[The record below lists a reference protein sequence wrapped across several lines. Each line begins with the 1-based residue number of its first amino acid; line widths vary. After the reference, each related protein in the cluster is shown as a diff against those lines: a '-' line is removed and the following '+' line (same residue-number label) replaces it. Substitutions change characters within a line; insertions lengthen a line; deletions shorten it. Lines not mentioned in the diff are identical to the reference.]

1 MSQAATPPESHAA
14 TLELPDAV
22 RLSGKVIAVT
32 GNNFELRDVRL
43 VGGRGPQRMS
53 LKKGTRATL
62 MPQALRDAQGP
73 IDRVGVTV
81 RNVSGGV
88 VLLSPDGVE
97 GSRCHRALGGA
108 DTPAAAAKPAA
119 TPTPVAARGNAL
131 LEGFERTACDQLQ
144 PLWASFV
151 GSLAERLNERSKAVQ
166 GGDPE
171 LKEAAITLAERSQD
185 FIDGMMDMVR
195 AHFDDLVPAE
205 PERRQQWQQ
214 SAEGGHTLDLVDLED
229 FEDFLAIDRMINLG
243 QEWYGE
249 VLECL
254 TVRLATAIDAPP
266 LDVRLPVHIAQLC
279 TTLQSLLAQ
288 ADISHKAT
296 SAIFDA
302 FLRLFM
308 PRLENYY
315 RILNQH
321 LTKAGIF
328 PELEEEI
335 RLKGSVLERAR
346 ARAERESVAKAPRPA
361 QPAAQ
366 SAAQST
372 AQPSAEAQ
380 QSAETAAIAG
390 VSDGGERRVP
400 PASATIYQSV
410 LDALNFQREALPGQS
425 PPSNAPAASTDS
437 VLQALDNLQRDSAL
451 RQELRDIGSLRQFLA
466 ANSDRFDT
474 LRGTAGSGPD
484 SINQLDLVDTLF
496 STIHTQMDVSEQLQ
510 PTLSELQVPLAKLAL
525 QEPRF
530 FSDNQHAARGVI
542 DKLAQLAAAG
552 NFPNRML
559 EGKVTG
565 IIEGIVAGYDRDAG
579 VFDTALEEIDRL
591 VQQQVSAQSR
601 NVERVIRTQEGQYRL
616 RQARAEVDNTIRQHL
631 GDAEVPQLLLEF
643 IQRGWRD
650 LLVLTWIKQGTDS
663 ASWQDQLRTIDLLG
677 EWLNEQQEQPGA
689 GKSMQHGLEAGPFI
703 DMLEQQVASELPA
716 NIELGPVLDELRMA
730 LSGEHPVTSCTLGD
744 DDFNPG
750 PSAAELQQRLN
761 RTRRLRRWVKR
772 VQQLKTGSWLSYRD
786 SKGVRKRMQLAWVS
800 PDLNHFIFVNER
812 GQKVA
817 ETNAIQLARQLS
829 RGAKPPSA
837 ADQMSLVDQSL
848 YGTLESVQE
857 TLNFSRNHDQ
867 LTRLINRHTFEEQV
881 ARALRH
887 ADHKGSQHA
896 VLHLNID
903 RFSLVNEVY
912 DDVTGDQVLME
923 FARLLSQLHGSKM
936 STARLQQDSFGI
948 LLVDHDIPRAT
959 AAAEKIRADI
969 ENGSLEIENDLIRFT
984 VSIGIAP
991 IGQDSPDVDT
1001 ILAAAER
1008 AMHQAKDE
1016 GRNRVA
1022 IATDLD
1028 ADPQRARK
1036 QRRAER
1042 QDLEQALATDRFVL
1056 RAQPIVKTALRGGG
1070 ETSHHFE
1077 LLLGIRNNDGEIES
1091 PEKFILTAERHG
1103 FMTEVDRWVVR
1114 EAFQWISRVMDAQ
1127 KVVPNLAINLSGIS
1141 ITNDEFMEYLFEQIS
1156 EFGVGTNRLCFEITE
1171 TGTITNLV
1179 KAADFVR
1186 AFRNIGCKFSLD
1198 DFGTGLASHSYLREL
1213 PVDYV
1218 KIDGTFITGIHE
1230 NRNDFTMT
1238 RSINDLAHFLGQETI
1253 AESVESEPIIVKLE
1267 ELGVDYLQGWGVG
1280 RPRPLEDIA
1289 AELSSIEK

>member
-1 MSQAATPPESHAA
+1 MPQTATPPDSHVAV
-14 TLELPDAV
+14 LELPDAV
-22 RLSGKVIAVT
+22 RLSGRIYAVDDT
-32 GNNFELRDVRL
+32 GIELRDVRL
-43 VGGRGPQRMS
+43 VGGRGPQRLS
-53 LKKGTRATL
+53 LKQGSRATL
-62 MPQALRDAQGP
+62 LPEALEDDQGP
-73 IDRVGVTV
+73 LDRIPVTV
-81 RNVSGGV
+81 SDIKGGV
-88 VLLSPDGVE
+88 VLLRPDSAHGT
-97 GSRCHRALGGA
+97 RCHRALSKQPP
-108 DTPAAAAKPAA
+108 D
-119 TPTPVAARGNAL
+119 PVAVAVAAPPVSAQGSASL
-131 LEGFERTACDQLQ
+131 QAFEQAACDQLR
-144 PLWASFV
+144 PLWAAFIDK
-151 GSLAERLNERSKAVQ
+151 LPQHLKERASAVQ
-166 GGDPE
+166 GGDPA
-171 LKEAAITLAERSQD
+171 LTEAARTLSEQGHD
-185 FIDGMMDMVR
+185 FTEGLIEAVR
-195 AHFDDLVPAE
+195 GNFRDLVPAE
-205 PERRQQWQQ
+205 PVNHQQWQQ
-214 SAEGGHTLDLVDLED
+214 SSPDGHTLDLVDIED
-229 FEDFLAIDRMINLG
+229 FEDFLAVDRMINMG
-243 QEWYGE
+243 REWYGD

-254 TVRLATAIDAPP
+254 TVRLATAIPAPP
-266 LDVRLPVHIAQLC
+266 LDVRLPVHIAELC
-279 TTLQSLLAQ
+279 TALQALLSR
-288 ADISHKAT
+288 ADINHRAT
-296 SAIFDA
+296 SVVFDA

-308 PRLENYY
+308 PRLEAYY
-315 RILNQH
+315 RSLNQG
-321 LTKAGIF
+321 LIKAGIY
-328 PELEEEI
+328 PDLEEEI
-335 RLKGSVLERAR
+335 SAKGSVLDR
-346 ARAERESVAKAPRPA
+346 ARAEQQGASKPERQAPESSPIDSEEAPVEEASGNREPA
-361 QPAAQ
+361 TPAI
-366 SAAQST
+366 
-372 AQPSAEAQ
+372 SAEM
-380 QSAETAAIAG
+380 
-390 VSDGGERRVP
+390 
-400 PASATIYQSV
+400 YQSV
-410 LDALNFQREALPGQS
+410 LDALNFQREALPGAAPQRD
-425 PPSNAPAASTDS
+425 APAASADS

-451 RQELRDIGSLRQFLA
+451 RQELRDLGSLRQFLS
-466 ANSDRFDT
+466 ANSERFDT

-496 STIHTQMDVSEQLQ
+496 STIHSQMDVSEQLQ
-510 PTLSELQVPLAKLAL
+510 PTLSDLQVPLAKLAL

-530 FSDNQHAARGVI
+530 FIDNQHAARGVI

-565 IIEGIVAGYDRDAG
+565 IIEGIVAGYDRDTG
-579 VFDTALEEIDRL
+579 VFDTALEEVDRL
-591 VQQQVSAQSR
+591 VQQQVSAQTR

-616 RQARAEVDNTIRQHL
+616 RQARAEVDTTIRARL

-650 LLVLTWIKQGTDS
+650 LLVLTWIKQGTGS
-663 ASWQDQLRTIDLLG
+663 ASWQDHLRTIDLLG
-677 EWLNEQQEQPGA
+677 EWLEEQREQPGA
-689 GKSMQHGLEAGPFI
+689 SKSMQHGLEADPFI

-716 NIELGPVLDELRMA
+716 NIELAPVLDELRLA
-730 LSGEHPVTSCTLGD
+730 LSGERPVTSCLLGD

-772 VQQLKTGSWLSYRD
+772 VQQLETGSWLSYRD
-786 SKGVRKRMQLAWVS
+786 PKGVRKRMQLAWIS
-800 PDLNHFIFVNER
+800 PDLDHFIFVNER

-817 ETNAIQLARQLS
+817 EMNAVQLARHLS

-867 LTRLINRHTFEEQV
+867 LTRLINRRTFEDQV

-887 ADHKGSQHA
+887 ADRKASRHA

-903 RFSLVNEVY
+903 QFKLVNEVY
-912 DDVTGDQVLME
+912 DEVTGDQVLME
-923 FARLLSQLHGSKM
+923 FAKLLSQLHGSKM
-936 STARLQQDSFGI
+936 STARLQEDSFGI

-969 ENGSLEIENDLIRFT
+969 ESGCLEIEGDLIRFT
-984 VSIGIAP
+984 VSVGIAP
-991 IGQDSPDVDT
+991 IGEDSADVET
-1001 ILAAAER
+1001 ILAAAES
-1008 AMHQAKDE
+1008 AMYQAKDE

-1022 IATDLD
+1022 VAQGTEDGQQQ
-1028 ADPQRARK
+1028 PRRQRQAAARH
-1036 QRRAER
+1036 
-1042 QDLEQALATDRFVL
+1042 DLEQALATDRFVL

-1070 ETSHHFE
+1070 ETSHHYE
-1077 LLLGIRNNDGEIES
+1077 LLLGIRNAEGEIES
-1091 PEKFILTAERHG
+1091 PENFILAAERHG

-1141 ITNDEFMEYLFEQIS
+1141 ITNDDFMEYLFEQIS

-1171 TGTITNLV
+1171 TGTITNLI

-1218 KIDGTFITGIHE
+1218 KIDGMFITGIHE

-1267 ELGVDYLQGWGVG
+1267 ELGVDYLQGWGIG
-1280 RPRPLEDIA
+1280 RPRLLEDIA